1 MIIKNKI
8 FILSVVSLVIFSFF
22 WITGLELVFAQ
33 NAIVENIPVTGL
45 PDNSGGIADI
55 LSSIL
60 SWLLGV
66 LGVIAII
73 SFVISGIMY
82 LTASGNERQLDTAK
96 RAMTYSIIGVVVA
109 LSGYIVVRA
118 VDYALRGY
126 SSF

>member
-22 WITGLELVFAQ
+22 WINGLEVVFAQ